1 MRRDFRPAN
10 RVTVVPVKTLAGI
23 MTLKTLRRH
32 IAEFRRQ
39 LDRLGGYGRK
49 FVVETDLCRLAELA
63 PPSEV
68 DIRPF
73 KQSDQSLLGDS
84 IPRSLTAELDEAGAE
99 GRTWMVAWKRRHP
112 VGYASFYPEV
122 DCRHERCA
130 LPLPADAVYIRQL
143 EVDRAERRQ
152 GLAAALLSA
161 GLKVRR
167 EQGYQRSWIVLDPR
181 NTASVR
187 TIASVAPCQVL
198 GTVAWLRI
206 FGWIRCR
213 YRELHAPFPIDTR
226 LS

>member
-1 MRRDFRPAN
+1 MSFDTLCRRFADFRW
-10 RVTVVPVKTLAGI
+10 
-23 MTLKTLRRH
+23 
-32 IAEFRRQ
+32 Q
-39 LDRLGGYGRK
+39 LDRIGGYGRK
-49 FVVETDLCRLAELA
+49 FVVETDLSRLAELD

-73 KQSDQSLLGDS
+73 EESDWSLLGD
-84 IPRSLTAELDEAGAE
+84 IMPKSLTVELDAPSAE
-99 GRTWMVAWKRRHP
+99 GRTCLVAWKRRHA
-112 VGYASFYPEV
+112 VGYAWFYPEV

-130 LPLPADAVYIRQL
+130 LPLPSDAVYIRQL
-143 EVDRAERRQ
+143 EVNRAERRQ

-161 GLKVRR
+161 GLKLRR
-167 EQGYQRSWIVLDPR
+167 DQGYQRSWTVLDPK

-187 TIASVAPCQVL
+187 TLASVAPCQVL

-213 YRELHAPFPIDTR
+213 YSKLHAPFPIDTH

>member
-1 MRRDFRPAN
+1 
-10 RVTVVPVKTLAGI
+10 
-23 MTLKTLRRH
+23 MTAKTLRQR
-32 IAEFRRQ
+32 ISNFRWQ
-39 LDRLGGYGRK
+39 FDRIGGYGRK
-49 FVVETDLCRLAELA
+49 FLVETDLSRLAELT

-73 KQSDQSLLGDS
+73 KGSDWSLLGD
-84 IPRSLTAELDEAGAE
+84 IMPKSLTVELDAPGGE
-99 GRTWMVAWKRRHP
+99 GRTCLVAWKRRHA
-112 VGYASFYPEV
+112 VGYAWFYPEV

-130 LPLPADAVYIRQL
+130 LPLPPDAIYIRQL

-161 GLKVRR
+161 GLKLRR
-167 EQGYQRSWIVLDPR
+167 DQGYQRSWVVLDPK

-206 FGWIRCR
+206 FGWMRCR

>member
-1 MRRDFRPAN
+1 MSP
-10 RVTVVPVKTLAGI
+10 T
-23 MTLKTLRRH
+23 TLRRRL
-32 IAEFRRQ
+32 AEFRWQ
-39 LDRLGGYGRK
+39 LDRLGGYGKK
-49 FVVETDLCRLAELA
+49 FVVETDLSRLAELD

-73 KQSDQSLLGDS
+73 KEADWSLLGD
-84 IPRSLTAELDEAGAE
+84 IMPKSLTVELDDPGAE
-99 GRTWMVAWKRRHP
+99 GRTCLVAWKRRHA
-112 VGYASFYPEV
+112 VGYAWFYPEV

-130 LPLPADAVYIRQL
+130 LPLPPDAVYIRQL
-143 EVDRAERRQ
+143 EVDRSERRQ

-161 GLKVRR
+161 GLKLRR
-167 EQGYQRSWIVLDPR
+167 DQGYQRSWVVLDPK

>member
-1 MRRDFRPAN
+1 MSP
-10 RVTVVPVKTLAGI
+10 
-23 MTLKTLRRH
+23 KTLRRR
-32 IAEFRRQ
+32 IAEFRWQ
-39 LDRLGGYGRK
+39 LDRLGGYGQK
-49 FVVETDLCRLAELA
+49 FVVETDLSRLAELD

-73 KQSDQSLLGDS
+73 KEADWSLLGD
-84 IPRSLTAELDEAGAE
+84 IMPKSLTVELDDPGAE
-99 GRTWMVAWKRRHP
+99 GRTCLVAWKRRHA
-112 VGYASFYPEV
+112 VGYAWFYPEV
-122 DCRHERCA
+122 DCKHERCA
-130 LPLPADAVYIRQL
+130 LPLPPDAVYIRQL
-143 EVDRAERRQ
+143 EVDRSERRQ

-161 GLKVRR
+161 GLKLRR
-167 EQGYQRSWIVLDPR
+167 DQGYQRSWVVLDPK

-213 YRELHAPFPIDTR
+213 YRTLHAPFPIDTR